1 MTISFFL
8 LIILFVIWMFFY
20 AYKKEQKIK
29 EDFNPL
35 PKTQYFFIKYIFLIL
50 AFLSIFLS
58 IFWLKTKQ
66 NVAPSQ
72 WKWMDIIF
80 ALDVSKSMN
89 VIDIFSNNSSYSR
102 LEFAKGAISDFV
114 SNNLENRYSLVIFAW
129 DAISVVPLTNDKNVF
144 LTSLKNVDY
153 RNLPNQGSNF
163 SEAFNLANDRTIV
176 SSEKS
181 KAVIFI
187 SDGWD
192 DDDLINTAELSKL
205 KLDYI
210 EYFIVW
216 VWTEEGW
223 KIISWQD
230 IFGRLTYQTY
240 NWEYV
245 ISKLNEKNL
254 KIIADTFNWEYLKLG
269 KYSDINLFSKNL
281 DKIEKK
287 VIETNDFEDGVDA
300 SRNLSFISFLFFLL
314 YLGLHLFETESWK
327 HKAERFS
334 IDKERP

>member
-1 MTISFFL
+1 
-8 LIILFVIWMFFY
+8 
-20 AYKKEQKIK
+20 
-29 EDFNPL
+29 
-35 PKTQYFFIKYIFLIL
+35 
-50 AFLSIFLS
+50 
-58 IFWLKTKQ
+58 
-66 NVAPSQ
+66 
-72 WKWMDIIF
+72 
-80 ALDVSKSMN
+80 
-89 VIDIFSNNSSYSR
+89 
-102 LEFAKGAISDFV
+102 
-114 SNNLENRYSLVIFAW
+114 
-129 DAISVVPLTNDKNVF
+129 
-144 LTSLKNVDY
+144 
-153 RNLPNQGSNF
+153 
-163 SEAFNLANDRTIV
+163 
-176 SSEKS
+176 
-181 KAVIFI
+181 
-187 SDGWD
+187 
-192 DDDLINTAELSKL
+192 LSKL